1 MKKMEVLLL
10 LLEGVSQCSL
20 GCSGLLKASVSTI
33 YSSVLQER
41 AMRKVS
47 LKLSIHARAAS
58 FSPKEE
64 GEEFLQYTEN
74 VCPVSSSLKASYLM
88 EVVLV

>member
-1 MKKMEVLLL
+1 
-10 LLEGVSQCSL
+10 
-20 GCSGLLKASVSTI
+20 
-33 YSSVLQER
+33 
-41 AMRKVS
+41 MRKVS

-74 VCPVSSSLKASYLM
+74 VCPVSNSLKAIYLM